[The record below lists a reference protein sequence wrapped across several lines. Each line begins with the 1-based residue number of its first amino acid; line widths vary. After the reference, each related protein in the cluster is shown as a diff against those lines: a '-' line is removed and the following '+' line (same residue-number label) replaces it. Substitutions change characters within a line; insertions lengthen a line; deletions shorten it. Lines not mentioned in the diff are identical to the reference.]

1 MTSVL
6 SLPEQ
11 VSYRVMSLEAFLDYD
26 DGTETLYELENGK
39 LRPMPSESEIDRR
52 IAMFLLVCFSQL
64 KIPFYRLAM
73 NIEIA
78 VSGARSTVRVPD
90 FAILTEE
97 LAQAMKGKKRS
108 IAMPEMPPPQLVVEV
123 VSPGKENEN
132 RDYRYKRSQYQ
143 AREIE
148 EYWIVDPVQEKVTVL
163 HLVEGLYEEE
173 TFTGESAIVSSLLPP
188 DSSLS
193 AAQIL
198 QAGTED

>member
-1 MTSVL
+1 
-6 SLPEQ
+6 
-11 VSYRVMSLEAFLDYD
+11 MSLEAFLDYD

-39 LRPMPSESEIDRR
+39 LRPMPSESDTNQR
-52 IAMFLLVCFSQL
+52 IAIYLLVFFSQL
-64 KIPFYRLAM
+64 GIPFYRLRVGM
-73 NIEIA
+73 ELA

-90 FAILTEE
+90 FAIFTEE

-123 VSPGKENEN
+123 VSPGKDNEK

-143 AREIE
+143 AREIA

-163 HLVEGLYEEE
+163 RLLDGLYEEE
-173 TFTGESAIVSSLLPP
+173 TFTGERAIVSSLLPP

-198 QAGTED
+198 QAGVED